1 MSRVKL
7 SNVYVPSYCCFIM
20 QPRGPH
26 WAQMW
31 RRKLAVDIVQ
41 WTCNGQS
48 GIIAHTCVAEEASP
62 SCSGGGHCSVDT
74 ASRGKPLLDNQVS
87 DEIPSVLATVP
98 PTQLL
103 HHHSHHCPFCKSKN
117 CFKFNVRIQPG
128 DCHWLLSHLCCQVLV
143 EASWKFFVVVI
154 FKCFCHCFFVIVITV
169 VI

>member
-1 MSRVKL
+1 MQL
-7 SNVYVPSYCCFIM
+7 SADVL
-20 QPRGPH
+20 Q
-26 WAQMW
+26 
-31 RRKLAVDIVQ
+31 RKLLPLAVVEIVQ

-128 DCHWLLSHLCCQVLV
+128 DCH
-143 EASWKFFVVVI
+143 
-154 FKCFCHCFFVIVITV
+154 
-169 VI
+169 